1 MKRLKTA
8 IVLSMMILMSISA
21 FAQIDLNTPIPMDK
35 NYRIGKLENGLTY
48 YIRSNKEPKERASFY
63 IMRNAGA
70 LLENDEQDGLAHFL
84 EHMAFNGTKNF
95 PDKGI
100 IKTLERHGVA
110 FGSNVNAYTSQEETV
125 YNLSDVPSTDGTL
138 VDTCLL
144 VLRDWASYLTL
155 ADAEIDNE
163 RGVIGE
169 EWRTGDNSG
178 TRMRNTINAVLLEG
192 SQFAKRDVIG
202 DPEVVKNFKYK
213 TLRDF
218 YHDWYRTDLTA
229 IVVVGDINVDEM
241 EAKIKDIFSPLE
253 AVKNP
258 LPRPVFSIPERTD
271 IGYVLATDKEATSS
285 NISIYMIDKDSPD
298 KTIGDIK
305 NSFIQGFYNG
315 ILSARVSEQVQQGN
329 PYMMQGGAGQSGFVR
344 GHKAY
349 YISAAARPN
358 LEAESI
364 ESVYTEVE
372 RMRRH
377 GATKTELER
386 MKMSNITNLD
396 SYYKQKDKIANEDY
410 VNEVKGLFLEGS
422 IPVDIEY
429 YYPMAKEIISSI
441 TVDDVNNFA
450 KNAVTKKNMV
460 ITITGPSEGAKHAT
474 KDEILNAF
482 AKVEAAEIAAYQ
494 DNAGGESLIDA
505 AALKGSAIVKTKK
518 LPVFN
523 GVQWTLANG
532 AKVIYAKADYDKN
545 QVGVQAVSY
554 GGSSLYGPEMLPSV
568 GAVGLV
574 SNYGLGEYDA
584 ITLGKMLAGK
594 QASTGFKIGGLSESV
609 SGGSSPEDFELMMQM
624 LYMRFEQP
632 RFDAQVFQ
640 SQMDRQFAQISQRNN
655 NPMTMVQDSMSM
667 ISTNYHPRTLIMN
680 EDYLKKI
687 SLEEIEKIYR
697 DRIQDASD
705 FTFYIV
711 GNIDEDAVKPM
722 VEKYIG
728 SISSKNRKE
737 TWVDHNVSQ
746 AKGKTVKKIVVP
758 FNTPKAMVSVM
769 FVKPMK
775 STPKNEL
782 TMSVLNGILDLR
794 YTENIREKEGGTYG
808 VGVRGSVSDKPK
820 NKAVVSMG
828 FDCDPEKAEHLK
840 SLLYTELETIKT
852 KGVTQAELDNVVKS
866 LIKNNQQGKESNSY
880 VMGVL
885 MNYNEN
891 KIDSTDPKNFDVIL
905 NKLTPAD
912 IQKFAKIMFDD
923 KTDILDFIFTSN
935 TDK

>member
-1 MKRLKTA
+1 MKNLKKS
-8 IVLSMMILMSISA
+8 IVLSLLILMSVSA
-21 FAQIDLNTPIPMDK
+21 FAQIDLNTPIPLDK
-35 NYRIGKLENGLTY
+35 NYRIGKLSNGLTY

-125 YNLSDVPSTDGTL
+125 YNLSDVPSTDPKL

-155 ADAEIDNE
+155 ADAEIDSE

-169 EWRTGDNSG
+169 EWRTGNNSG
-178 TRMRNTINAVLLEG
+178 TRMRNVVNAVIFEG

-202 DPEVVKNFKYK
+202 DPEVVQNFKYK

-241 EAKIKDIFSPLE
+241 EAKIKEIFSPLE

-258 LPRPVFSIPERTD
+258 LPRPEFSIPDRTD
-271 IGYVLATDKEATSS
+271 VGYVLATDKEATSS
-285 NISIYMIDKDSPD
+285 SVSIYMIGKNSPD

-305 NSFIQGFYNG
+305 ESMIQGFYNN
-315 ILSARVSEQVQQGN
+315 ILGARINEQVQQGN
-329 PYMMQGGAGQSGFVR
+329 PYMMQGGAGNSGFVR

-372 RMRRH
+372 RMSRH
-377 GATKTELER
+377 GITATELER
-386 MKMSNITNLD
+386 MKMNNITSLD

-410 VNEVKGLFLEGS
+410 IDEVKGLFLEGS

-429 YYPMAKEIISSI
+429 YYPMAKELIASI
-441 TVDDVNNFA
+441 TIDDVNNYA
-450 KNAVTKKNMV
+450 KTAVPKTNMV
-460 ITITGPSEGAKHAT
+460 ITITGPSEGVKHAT
-474 KDEILNAF
+474 KEDILNVF
-482 AKVEAAEIAAYQ
+482 AKVEAAEIAPYQ

-505 AALKGSAIVKTKK
+505 TALKGSAIVKTKR
-518 LPVFN
+518 LPLFN
-523 GVQWTLANG
+523 AVQWTLANG
-532 AKVIYAKADYDKN
+532 AKVVFAKADYNKDN
-545 QVGVQAVSY
+545 VAVQGVSY
-554 GGSSLYGPEMLPSV
+554 GGSSLYAPEMLPSV
-568 GAVGLV
+568 GATGMIA
-574 SNYGLGEYDA
+574 SYGLGDYDA

-594 QASTGFKIGGLSESV
+594 KASTGYKIGTLSESV
-609 SGGSSPEDFELMMQM
+609 TGGSSPQDFETMMQM

-632 RFDAQVFQ
+632 RFDAQVFK
-640 SQMDRQFAQISQRNN
+640 SQMERQLAQVSQRTN
-655 NPMTMVQDSMSM
+655 NPMTIVQDSASM
-667 ISTNYHPRTLIMN
+667 ISSNYHPRSMIMN
-680 EDYLKKI
+680 EEYLQKI
-687 SLEEIEKIYR
+687 TLDDMEKIYR
-697 DRIQDASD
+697 ERIQDASD

-728 SISSKNRKE
+728 SIPSKGRKE
-737 TWVDHNVSQ
+737 KWVDNKVSQ
-746 AKGKTVKKIVVP
+746 PKGKTVKKIEVP

-769 FVKPMK
+769 FIKPMK
-775 STPKNEL
+775 STIKNEL

-808 VGVRGSVSDKPK
+808 VGVQASVSDKPTG
-820 NKAVVSMG
+820 KAVVAIN

-840 SLLYTELETIKT
+840 SLVYKEIEEVKT

-866 LIKNNQQGKESNSY
+866 MIKNNEQGKESNGY

-885 MNYNEN
+885 MNLQEN
-891 KIDSTDPKNFDVIL
+891 KIDSTDPKNFEEIL

-912 IQKFAKIMFDD
+912 IQKFAKLMFDD
-923 KTDILDFIFTSN
+923 KTDILDLIFTS
-935 TDK
+935 DASK